1 MNVDAKS
8 SYLLALTLLISVFS
22 VYYFFILS
30 LAFLSHKDNVYVLL
44 TVSVSVNK
52 ILVACVITLN

>member
-22 VYYFFILS
+22 VNYLFILS
-30 LAFLSHKDNVYVLL
+30 LAFFSCKDNVYVLF

-52 ILVACVITLN
+52 ILVGCVVKLN